1 MSCKLPQIHHK
12 IETINS
18 ELKYSGWNEVW
29 KTKNKIHYDV
39 ESEEVSEEFEMDMI
53 FPKYSDAVVIV
64 AYALES
70 EPYVY
75 LTSCY
80 RPIKDC
86 ANYPALP
93 EEDGIGNTW
102 ELPAGGVD
110 PNELEQS
117 TKGYKLAASR
127 ELKEET
133 GLIVNADELT
143 FLGKR
148 TFSGTGSERL
158 FFLDIE
164 IKNENKIPITGDGH
178 PLEKNN
184 QVFKISLKDALS
196 HIDSGYLTDA
206 KTEIGLNR
214 LYKKLQGKFNEQK
227 EKDPTK

>member
-12 IETINS
+12 LETINS

-53 FPKYSDAVVIV
+53 FKKYPDAVVIV
-64 AYALES
+64 AYALEP

-80 RPIKDC
+80 RPAKDC
-86 ANYPALP
+86 ANYPAFP

-110 PNELEQS
+110 PAELEQS
-117 TKGYKLAASR
+117 FKGYQLAAAR
-127 ELKEET
+127 ELKEEA
-133 GLIVNADELT
+133 GLIVSPDELS

-158 FFLDIE
+158 FFLSVE
-164 IKNENKIPITGDGH
+164 IKQENKTPIIGDGH
-178 PLEKNN
+178 PTERHT
-184 QVFKISLKDALS
+184 QVFKISLKEALE
-196 HIDSGYLTDA
+196 HIDAGYLTDS

-214 LYKKLQGKFNEQK
+214 LYKKLQRKIYA
-227 EKDPTK
+227 

>member
-1 MSCKLPQIHHK
+1 MKSKLPLIHHK
-12 IETINS
+12 IETIDA

-29 KTKNKIHYDV
+29 KTKSKIHYDV
-39 ESEEVSEEFEMDMI
+39 ESEEISEEFEMDMI
-53 FPKYSDAVVIV
+53 FRKYPDAVVIV
-64 AYALES
+64 AYTLEP

-80 RPIKDC
+80 RPAKDW
-86 ANYPALP
+86 ANYPAFA
-93 EEDGIGNTW
+93 EENGVGNTW

-117 TKGYKLAASR
+117 FKGYQLAAAR

-133 GLIVNADELT
+133 GLIISPDELS

-158 FFLDIE
+158 FFLSVE
-164 IKNENKIPITGDGH
+164 IKKENKIDILGDGH
-178 PLEKNN
+178 PTERHN
-184 QVFKISLKDALS
+184 QVIKISLQDAFK
-196 HIDSGYLTDA
+196 HIEAGYLTDA

-214 LYKKLQGKFNEQK
+214 LNNKLQRKK
-227 EKDPTK
+227 